1 MPDIEFLREQAEAA
15 KKHLEKHVFAIVDV
29 YCDVEDLEMNK
40 TIFAEVLGEK
50 IIKRVLFLPQ
60 YK

>member
-15 KKHLEKHVFAIVDV
+15 KKHLEKHVWAVTDL
-29 YCDVEDLEMNK
+29 YCDAEELEVNK

-50 IIKRVLFLPQ
+50 LVKRITFIPL